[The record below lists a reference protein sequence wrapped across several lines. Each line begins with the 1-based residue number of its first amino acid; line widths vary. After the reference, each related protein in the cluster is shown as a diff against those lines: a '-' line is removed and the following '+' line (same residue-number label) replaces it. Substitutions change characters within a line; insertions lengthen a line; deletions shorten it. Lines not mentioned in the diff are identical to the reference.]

1 VLAYDK
7 KGKNLMLIRLTQV
20 ATLIEVIL
28 K

>member
-7 KGKNLMLIRLTQV
+7 KGKNLMLMRLTQV